1 MPRILIADDDHD
13 IRDLVATKLRRA
25 GYDVVTAIDGA
36 EALRA
41 LEGSRVDL
49 AVLDIMMPG
58 LSGLD
63 VVREVRAREGL
74 ADLPLILLTARA
86 EEADIERGFAA
97 GATDYVTK
105 PFSPRALLAR
115 IASRLGP

>member
-1 MPRILIADDDHD
+1 MPTILVADDDPD
-13 IRDLVATKLRRA
+13 IRNLVATKLRRA
-25 GYDVVTAIDGA
+25 NYDVVTAVDGA
-36 EALRA
+36 EALQVLA
-41 LEGSRVDL
+41 KTHVDL
-49 AVLDIMMPG
+49 GVLDIMMPG

-63 VVREVRAREGL
+63 VIREIRGQEGL

-86 EEADIERGFAA
+86 EEQDVERGFAA